1 MTVLVIEHN
10 LEELSRL
17 TPRMYVMDRGRVS
30 PKERR
35 VTFCAATTSGSY
47 MGRDMS
53 ATPYN
58 ANIPT
63 HVAPADERL
72 LRLKNL
78 SVAMVIP
85 TSSAASICTSVLA
98 RLLLSQAPTA
108 QESQPSSKPLCLL
121 PRLSGE
127 AYFRLVDLTKTGT
140 EDRISHGISY
150 VPQVH
155 NVFGSLTVQENLQV
169 VERVAD
175 KRKRIQDMYDLF
187 PALAARRG
195 TYACN
200 LSGGERQQL
209 AFARAL
215 MPSPALMLLDEPSAA
230 LSPALTN
237 QVFDEVR
244 RLPAMDVAVLMVEQ
258 RARQALAFSDRGYI
272 WTRAGSCSR
281 IPVPASRQ

>member
-1 MTVLVIEHN
+1 
-10 LEELSRL
+10 
-17 TPRMYVMDRGRVS
+17 
-30 PKERR
+30 
-35 VTFCAATTSGSY
+35 
-47 MGRDMS
+47 MG
-53 ATPYN
+53 
-58 ANIPT
+58 
-63 HVAPADERL
+63 
-72 LRLKNL
+72 
-78 SVAMVIP
+78 
-85 TSSAASICTSVLA
+85 
-98 RLLLSQAPTA
+98 
-108 QESQPSSKPLCLL
+108 LL

-272 WTRAGSCSR
+272 LDSGRIVLTDTGAGLLANEEMADLYIGR
-281 IPVPASRQ
+281 GASPNHKGDLHA